1 MTTHATQSEW
11 KKTACILCSLNC
23 GLEVKLGGENNR
35 HIVKVKGDKDHPLSQ
50 GYLCEKAQRLDYYQN
65 GKRLTSPL
73 RRKPDGTFEAIDWDT
88 AIREIASKF
97 QEIKTR
103 YGGDKILYY
112 GGGGQGNHLGGVY
125 GYSTLRAIGNKYR
138 SNALAQEKTGEFW
151 VNGKMIGSGVHGDF
165 EHCEVALFIG
175 KNPWQSHGF
184 ARARAVLRDIEK
196 DPKRSMIVMDPRRSE
211 TAAKADYHLALKPGT
226 DAWCLSAIVAILIQD
241 NLVKTEW
248 VAQHTTG
255 FEEVAPLFSSINI
268 SEYAQICGVE
278 ESLLRDVA
286 QRIASAESVSVF
298 EDLGMQMSVH
308 STISSYI
315 QRMIWLLTG
324 HFGRKGTNNAP
335 LPFLGVN
342 NLSKGQLSGGKH
354 RKKKANVSPVVGS
367 KIIIGLIPCNI
378 IPEEILTDHPN
389 RYRAMLIES
398 GNPVHSLANSQK
410 MREALRALELTVVI
424 DVAMTETAREADYIL
439 PAASQFE
446 KCETTFFNL
455 EFPRNAFHVR
465 QPLFSPLPGT
475 LPEPEIHARLL
486 ETMGAIPPQVIQPLK
501 VAAQIGRPAFAVA
514 LFATL
519 AFNKKLMPYLPVI
532 LYRTLGTTL
541 PPGMEAAAVF
551 WAIGHQFV
559 RANPQAVERAGF
571 GKFPLLAAE
580 RLFDA
585 ILHNPS
591 GVVFAEED
599 YEASWSRVR
608 HPDNKINL
616 AIPELFEELGKL
628 AQSPLSQNPNFPF
641 ILSAGERRSGTSN
654 TIIRN
659 PEWDKKGSAGSLR
672 ISPQDAKN
680 LGGNGGDRV
689 RLYTEV
695 GMAETTLEISEMMQ
709 TGHISLPNGVGLDYL
724 SADGSIIRQG
734 VAPNELT
741 NSQDRD
747 FLAGTPWHKHIP
759 ARLELVAEA

>member
-1 MTTHATQSEW
+1 MTTQPQSDW

-23 GLEVKLGGENNR
+23 GLEVKIGGEKQR
-35 HIVKVKGDKDHPLSQ
+35 HIVKVRGDKDHPLSQ

-65 GKRLTSPL
+65 GERLTSPL
-73 RRKPDGTFEAIDWDT
+73 RRKPDGTFETIDWDT
-88 AIREIASKF
+88 AIREIADKF
-97 QEIKTR
+97 QAVKTL

-125 GYSTLRAIGNKYR
+125 GYSTLHAIGNKYR

-184 ARARAVLRDIEK
+184 ARARAVIRDIEK
-196 DPKRSMIVMDPRRSE
+196 DPKRSMIVVDPRRSE

-226 DAWCLSAIVAILIQD
+226 DAWCLSAIVAILIQEQ
-241 NLVKTEW
+241 LVKSDW
-248 VAQHTTG
+248 VTQHTTG
-255 FEEVAPLFSSINI
+255 YDEVAPLFASINV

-286 QRIASAESVSVF
+286 QKIASAESISVF

-315 QRMIWLLTG
+315 QRMIWLFTG
-324 HFGRKGTNNAP
+324 NFGRQGTNNAP

-342 NLSKGQLSGGKH
+342 NLSKGKLSEGK
-354 RKKKANVSPVVGS
+354 RGKKQSNVSPVAGS

-410 MREALRALELTVVI
+410 MREALRALELVVVI

-446 KCETTFFNL
+446 KCETTFFSL
-455 EFPRNAFHVR
+455 EFPKNAFHVR
-465 QPLFSPLPGT
+465 QPLFLPLPGT

-486 ETMGAIPPQVIQPLK
+486 ERMKVVPPHILPPLK
-501 VAAQIGRPAFAVA
+501 LAAKIGRPAFAVA
-514 LFATL
+514 LLATIAL
-519 AFNKKLMPYLPVI
+519 NKKLFPYLPVI

-541 PPGMEAAAVF
+541 PAGMEAAAVF
-551 WAIGHQFV
+551 WAVGHQFV
-559 RANPQAVERAGF
+559 RANSQAVERAGF
-571 GKFPLLAAE
+571 GKNSLLAAE
-580 RLFDA
+580 RLFDE
-585 ILHNPS
+585 ILNNLS

-616 AIPELFEELGKL
+616 AIPELFDDLRQLSETPL
-628 AQSPLSQNPNFPF
+628 AKNPDFPF

-659 PEWDKKGSAGSLR
+659 PEWDKKDTTGSLR
-672 ISPQDAKN
+672 INPLDAQQ
-680 LGGNGGDRV
+680 LGGSYGDRV
-689 RLYTEV
+689 RLYTEAGQV
-695 GMAETTLEISEMMQ
+695 ETSLEITDMMQ
-709 TGHISLPNGVGLDYL
+709 TGHISLPNGVGLDYM
-724 SADGSIIRQG
+724 SADGSIIRKG

-741 NSQDRD
+741 NSHDRD

-759 ARLELVAEA
+759 ARLELIAEA